1 MYRINNGLK
10 NKTKHI
16 LVEILIEY
24 SMSDASTLAV

>member
-10 NKTKHI
+10 KQQHI

>member
-10 NKTKHI
+10 KKQHI